1 MRRRRA
7 RGQLWAFVYLG
18 LRQVLELVLLLFRRE
33 GSKEAE
39 LLALRHEVEVLR
51 RQVGRC
57 AYEPADRALLAAL
70 SRLTLLLAAVGL
82 ELNRFFDRLGERL
95 ALASTLEELIT
106 TGLVAAGRAL
116 IDHPALLPLVARFV
130 CTDATD
136 NTEETRSVLLLVT
149 ECATPHLARFL
160 DPRRARG
167 VAELLARL
175 AITFAVLP
183 SEEVDI
189 TDEQSV
195 RTFLYDGMILPSPG
209 YAR

>member
-1 MRRRRA
+1 MSPNGPA
-7 RGQLWAFVYLG
+7 GT
-18 LRQVLELVLLLFRRE
+18 
-33 GSKEAE
+33 E
-39 LLALRHEVEVLR
+39 LLSIDGERPAVLPGSLEER
-51 RQVGRC
+51 VIEAAMRC
-57 AYEPADRALLAAL
+57 VARWGTSKTGLADVAQEAGVSRATIYRAFPGGKD
-70 SRLTLLLAAVGL
+70 TLLLAAVGL

-136 NTEETRSVLLLVT
+136 STEETRSVLLLVT